1 MKKKTSKS
9 RQKARSCAATG
20 SAHIDALYNAVI
32 KYVEAGGGKL
42 VVIGGVQVQEWP
54 QDNAGVFMVAVK
66 CMGRKPTFVAPNGQ
80 AQQQGGGQTP

>member
-1 MKKKTSKS
+1 MKKKASKTK
-9 RQKARSCAATG
+9 RAARSCAPLTG
-20 SAHIDALYNAVI
+20 SAHVDALYAAVI

-66 CMGRKPTFVAPNGQ
+66 CMGRKPTFVAPNAKLCDDESQ
-80 AQQQGGGQTP
+80 K